1 MRGRLIRGDGSG
13 DVGQSARR
21 VPAPDAAD
29 IGCKGR
35 TAMFSRKVSVGDICT
50 RVVSIAVP
58 SLSVEEA
65 ARVMQRQHAGSLV
78 VVEEVSP
85 EDRRVVGIVTDRDLV
100 TGVIAAQKDPHGLTV
115 ADVMSRSVVTAGED
129 DSVLDVLA
137 AMRRNA
143 VRRVPVV
150 GSQSRLIGIVTI
162 DDVLQLVAEEMQALA
177 AAVGAAQRHEE
188 VAPR

>member
-1 MRGRLIRGDGSG
+1 
-13 DVGQSARR
+13 
-21 VPAPDAAD
+21 
-29 IGCKGR
+29 
-35 TAMFSRKVSVGDICT
+35 MFSRKVSVGDICT